1 MGISVRH
8 RVGPAGRSAT
18 ATPGEGAEEF
28 RISEELADGRG
39 EPSGVV
45 EFFVKRQR
53 FFLGLLAV
61 AIVFAAW
68 QITSVTGIVNQEFA
82 SYPTQIVTSLI
93 SYFHTGT
100 GWSDLWVSAQ
110 EFLIGFALS
119 LGIGIPLGILMG
131 WYKTLDGLLNPLV
144 TFLNNTP
151 RIALAPLFVVWF
163 GIGIASKVVI
173 VVTVATVPLIISAR
187 VGVVTTERSFVQ
199 MARSYGTSN
208 FGLLWKVVL
217 PGSVPAIVAGIRI
230 AIGQGLMGMV
240 LGEFIA
246 ADKGIGFELFSA
258 ANTLDTARVFD
269 AVAVIAIFGLV
280 LTALATRLERYF
292 DRWRASPGHHN

>member
-1 MGISVRH
+1 MTDRLEA
-8 RVGPAGRSAT
+8 AGNSPT
-18 ATPGEGAEEF
+18 EEF
-28 RISEELADGRG
+28 HISEELGESRG
-39 EPSGVV
+39 EHRSRVR
-45 EFFVKRQR
+45 FFVKRER
-53 FFLGLLAV
+53 FFLGFLAV
-61 AIVFAAW
+61 AVVIAAW
-68 QITSVTGIVNQEFA
+68 QITSVTGVVNKEFA
-82 SYPTQIVTSLI
+82 SYPTQILSSLI
-93 SYFHTGT
+93 TYFHTGS

-119 LGIGIPLGILMG
+119 LGIGIPLGIFMG
-131 WYKTLDGLLNPLV
+131 WYKTLDELLNPLV
-144 TFLNNTP
+144 IFLNNTP

-173 VVTVATVPLIISAR
+173 VITVATVPLIISAR
-187 VGVVTTERSFVQ
+187 AGVVTTERSFVQ

-246 ADKGIGFELFSA
+246 ADQGIGFQLFSA

-269 AVAVIAIFGLV
+269 TVTVIAIFGLA
-280 LTALATRLERYF
+280 LTALATKLERYF
-292 DRWRASPGHHN
+292 DRWRISP